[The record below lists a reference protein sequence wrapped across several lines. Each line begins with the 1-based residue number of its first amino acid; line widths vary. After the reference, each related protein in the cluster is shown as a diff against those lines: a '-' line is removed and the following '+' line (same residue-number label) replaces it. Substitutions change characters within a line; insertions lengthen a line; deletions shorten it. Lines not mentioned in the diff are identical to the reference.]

1 MPALSPAMAGS
12 RWRRLVRRVHGRE
25 VKGMVMKRCY
35 GCHRYLGHYTPPPDG
50 YVGPQYDCSGT
61 DDVMLCPEWI
71 EGMVENCKVD

>member
-1 MPALSPAMAGS
+1 
-12 RWRRLVRRVHGRE
+12 
-25 VKGMVMKRCY
+25 MVMKRCY

-71 EGMVENCKVD
+71 EGMVER

>member
-1 MPALSPAMAGS
+1 
-12 RWRRLVRRVHGRE
+12 
-25 VKGMVMKRCY
+25 MVMKRCY

-71 EGMVENCKVD
+71 EGMVEEEIKMVER

>member
-1 MPALSPAMAGS
+1 
-12 RWRRLVRRVHGRE
+12 
-25 VKGMVMKRCY
+25 MVMKRCY
-35 GCHRYLGHYTPPPDG
+35 ECHRYLGHYTPPPDG